1 MAFFLKSSKER
12 TIRIAPSLLSANFL
26 RLEEE
31 IRKTEEAGADMLHI
45 DIMDGHFVP
54 NITIGPFVVEFIR
67 KATKLPLDVHLMI
80 EEPDRYIKDFISA
93 GADFLT
99 VHYEALRHLHRTINW
114 IRDSGARPGV
124 SINPATPV
132 WNLDHIL
139 EDVDMVLVMSVNP
152 GFGGQTFIPRCLE
165 KIKLLRDMIQEKG
178 IDTLI
183 EVDGGIKLDNAKTV
197 AEAGADILV
206 MGSGFY
212 NSKDYKV
219 LMEEIRRSLEVG
231 AESTSC

>member
-1 MAFFLKSSKER
+1 MV
-12 TIRIAPSLLSANFL
+12 RIAPSLLSANFL

-31 IRKTEEAGADMLHI
+31 IKKTEEAEVDMLHI

-80 EEPDRYIKDFISA
+80 EDPDRYIKDFISA
-93 GADFLT
+93 GADFIT

-114 IRDSGARPGV
+114 IKESGTRAGV
-124 SINPATPV
+124 SLNPATPI
-132 WNLDHIL
+132 WSLDHIL
-139 EDVDMVLVMSVNP
+139 EEVDMVLIMSVNP
-152 GFGGQTFIPRCLE
+152 GFGGQTFIPQALE
-165 KIKLLRDMIQEKG
+165 KISLLREMIRDKG
-178 IDTLI
+178 LSVLI
-183 EVDGGIKLDNAKTV
+183 EVDGGIKIDNARKV

-212 NSKDYKV
+212 NSKDYKE
-219 LMEEIRRSLEVG
+219 LMKELKNTFEG
-231 AESTSC
+231 